1 MHVLHICFVHPSY
14 VSVFKKE
21 GEVQAPQT
29 FPVCTGKAGAAR
41 SRAAVLQA
49 GDQASLQA
57 FIFSI
62 QTNQNQRK
70 TLWNP
75 VIVLFKR
82 FICIKP
88 PLKTKKDIFIPT
100 YTAFPLTLQVHH
112 TQVLGFSDSSGVL
125 PHLL

>member
-1 MHVLHICFVHPSY
+1 MHILHVCFVHPSY
-14 VSVFKKE
+14 VSVFKNE

-29 FPVCTGKAGAAR
+29 FPVCAGKAGAAR

-57 FIFSI
+57 FIFSV
-62 QTNQNQRK
+62 QTNKNQTK

-88 PLKTKKDIFIPT
+88 PLKTKEDIFIAT
-100 YTAFPLTLQVHH
+100 YTAFPLTLQVSPH
-112 TQVLGFSDSSGVL
+112 SGSWV
-125 PHLL
+125 